1 MRASTI
7 VTYLD
12 KELISSESFHT
23 LGIGTTTLDV
33 LYGNERITIEF
44 VVAEAAE
51 LPVNKMWLEVVR
63 YDRIQVHIQ
72 NFRQLMPAQLL
83 GPVELGSMAQRPLIL
98 VLAVTAA
105 KPSPCKHIS
114 YSLYMGGSNA

>member
-12 KELISSESFHT
+12 KELISSESFYT
-23 LGIGTTTLDV
+23 LGIGTTTLEV
-33 LYGNERITIEF
+33 SYGNEKIAIEF
-44 VVAEAAE
+44 VVAEAADQ
-51 LPVNKMWLEVVR
+51 PANKVWLEVVR
-63 YDRIQVHIQ
+63 SDRLQVHIQ

-98 VLAVTAA
+98 ALAVTAA

-114 YSLYMGGSNA
+114 YSLYMGGKNA